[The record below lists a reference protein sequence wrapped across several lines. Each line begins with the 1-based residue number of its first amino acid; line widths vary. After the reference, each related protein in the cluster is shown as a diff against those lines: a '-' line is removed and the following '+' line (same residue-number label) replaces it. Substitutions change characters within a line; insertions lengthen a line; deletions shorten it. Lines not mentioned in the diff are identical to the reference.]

1 MYGPMDYA
9 KTTKLQF
16 RVGDMERGTVVGR
29 RRRKVHICALVAK
42 QKESRP
48 HIVGECEMYK
58 KERDVSE
65 EMRKN
70 NMMPSSLVH

>member
-1 MYGPMDYA
+1 M
-9 KTTKLQF
+9 
-16 RVGDMERGTVVGR
+16 
-29 RRRKVHICALVAK
+29 HICALVAK